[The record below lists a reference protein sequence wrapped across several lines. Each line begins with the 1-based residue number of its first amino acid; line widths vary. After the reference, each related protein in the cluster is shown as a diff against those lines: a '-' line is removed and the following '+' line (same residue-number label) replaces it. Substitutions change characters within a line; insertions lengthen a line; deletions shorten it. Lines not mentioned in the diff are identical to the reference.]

1 MFSLRRGHKVA
12 QRQSAGRLSGRSDD
26 VTLKKRFHVEKKYE
40 KGISWHGSGLWCAV
54 EKNPGKKK
62 TTAIDNVMYWLRLQN
77 PCS

>member
-12 QRQSAGRLSGRSDD
+12 QRQSAGRLCGRSDD

-40 KGISWHGSGLWCAV
+40 KGISWHGSGLWCVV
-54 EKNPGKKK
+54 EKNHGKK
-62 TTAIDNVMYWLRLQN
+62 TTAIDNVMYLLRLQN